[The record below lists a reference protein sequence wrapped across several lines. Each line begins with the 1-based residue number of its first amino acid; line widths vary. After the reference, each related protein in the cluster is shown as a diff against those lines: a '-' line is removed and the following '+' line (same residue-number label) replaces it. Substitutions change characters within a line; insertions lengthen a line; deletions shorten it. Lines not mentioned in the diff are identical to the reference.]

1 MNIQELDSYNLAD
14 AVKFHNRLNPKLW
27 GRDEHLLPQVRE
39 KLLAIA
45 ADFQEFLGVPDLDIQ
60 DITLSGSNAAYSYTR
75 NSDIDLHLVVKLPAD
90 PVYQELFAAKKYQYN
105 NMHNIKIGGADVELY
120 VQPAD
125 QPHHSQGIYS
135 VKNNQ
140 WVSVPRRRRA
150 EIDDA
155 CVRDKVADLDAR
167 IHDAVKHGDEQT
179 IAALWQKIKHMRQ
192 SGLEQHGEFGCENIS
207 FKLLRN
213 SGCIKLLKDALTA
226 AQDRAMS
233 MAEASKPQ
241 TRVRYGFAES
251 PDGVDPTTKMFL
263 EEPATESPDGVN
275 PTTAMFLTEDDKES
289 IVREFIDFVVDRL
302 GIVQMPEVVLHSDP
316 DWSRQTKSFGRYTP
330 ETHTLEVNLANRHVM
345 DILRT
350 TAHELVHCRQNQE
363 HQLPDEAGRTGS
375 KWENQANAIA
385 GAIMRDYA
393 DHNPKM
399 FENAS
404 GYIPKNK
411 KEARDPRYSMAL
423 TVDIKPGQVGRE
435 ANKLALNTDSQ
446 GKPALLMKTVNLRE
460 GRMPQPSQGPG
471 KYRDLNQPLGPES
484 PPKMPDG
491 TIKVD
496 VSDMYDWY
504 KLGQKISDLKS
515 IKPGE
520 LGSGPPSTV
529 FAFGSEDLEN
539 MYSHE
544 LTKLGLKT
552 HDLDE
557 PGEEDIDEE
566 LIAESI
572 DDVLFEI
579 NMSTGSLR
587 VEAAKTGAIAGMEFE
602 MIVPAGDRDESDD
615 VLEPDYDQDQRCRSI
630 DDAVDF
636 FHDGDYNGRREVRD
650 LRERMQNDYQEWLD
664 EKIGDDWDNQSEEYI
679 AEWVGNNVDESE
691 WNPNDLEDRARNQAL
706 EAYAADV
713 NANPDSDYYQAAYE
727 EFREE
732 RQNDW
737 DESDWLDAQ
746 DLDLMSGV
754 ENAYMITWPHWINP
768 NEGTGSVDTKMVAD
782 EFSQA
787 VGREV
792 RVSSRYHSGD
802 RPGPRNQFYVVEP
815 DGSLQGDNDGD
826 EGLEFVSPPMPIDE
840 LLKDLNA
847 VKSWAGRMGV
857 YTNESTGLH
866 INISVPN
873 YSIDNLDFVKL
884 ALLLGDKYVLEQ
896 FGRSSNTYTKSALDL
911 VKNNVRTDPASA
923 QQLLEKMKG
932 NLGQLASKAIH
943 SGVTS
948 KYTSINTKDGHIEF
962 RSPGGDWLDEN
973 FDKIENTLLR
983 FTVAMSAALNPEA
996 YREEY
1001 LKKLYKLLD
1010 PQGGE
1015 SRGPSGRGG
1024 KETIRYFADYVAG
1037 KIPQAALRSF
1047 VKQAQLERKVKRS
1060 NQPMWWKVSNPVH
1073 SDGSIEVVAT
1083 NKQEAI
1089 DKALG
1094 PDGYPSWAMT
1104 RQSVVAEPVRPFEG
1118 NPAQTQTDQPNI
1130 GGPATQTDMENRLGL
1145 GSQSAD
1151 ANYEIVDRRTN
1162 RPVFLFIANTPAE
1175 AARKFEDW
1183 VDSAFDWSSPSTS
1196 ARHYTWRPRGS
1207 SQPAAPTLGGRPSN
1221 PDGNWLIVDRNRR
1234 PVYRFMA
1241 ADRRDAE
1248 TVWLQYS
1255 REHHGTYEL
1264 KYDPDREIASTAQQA
1279 PAPGSTQDIQQRR
1292 AQGEFTGAWQIVD
1305 DTGRELHRFSG
1316 VGNAQADANRVAV
1329 QWLRDN
1335 GMGVSMEGRYSVLP
1349 VMRVAEDMSRRGF
1362 LGTMGAAAAAGA
1374 APGIAA
1380 AGTGVKKPDQSQP
1393 ASGLGLKMPK
1403 EFNLLGNHPQNEIT
1417 LQKMALGSGLKGPE
1431 LAQFLGQMKHESW
1444 NFEKLKEHPKGQNY
1458 FERRYGVQYAPK
1470 TASKLGNKYPGDGE
1484 RYHGRGFV
1492 QLTGRENYR
1501 RAGAALGL
1509 DLLNKP
1515 GLAENPEIAAKIAMW
1530 YWNSRVRPRVKNFAD
1545 TAAVTKTINP
1555 AMRGLEDRD
1564 SNFKDYMRLV

>member
-1 MNIQELDSYNLAD
+1 
-14 AVKFHNRLNPKLW
+14 
-27 GRDEHLLPQVRE
+27 
-39 KLLAIA
+39 
-45 ADFQEFLGVPDLDIQ
+45 
-60 DITLSGSNAAYSYTR
+60 
-75 NSDIDLHLVVKLPAD
+75 
-90 PVYQELFAAKKYQYN
+90 
-105 NMHNIKIGGADVELY
+105 
-120 VQPAD
+120 
-125 QPHHSQGIYS
+125 
-135 VKNNQ
+135 
-140 WVSVPRRRRA
+140 
-150 EIDDA
+150 
-155 CVRDKVADLDAR
+155 
-167 IHDAVKHGDEQT
+167 
-179 IAALWQKIKHMRQ
+179 
-192 SGLEQHGEFGCENIS
+192 
-207 FKLLRN
+207 
-213 SGCIKLLKDALTA
+213 
-226 AQDRAMS
+226 
-233 MAEASKPQ
+233 
-241 TRVRYGFAES
+241 
-251 PDGVDPTTKMFL
+251 
-263 EEPATESPDGVN
+263 
-275 PTTAMFLTEDDKES
+275 
-289 IVREFIDFVVDRL
+289 
-302 GIVQMPEVVLHSDP
+302 
-316 DWSRQTKSFGRYTP
+316 
-330 ETHTLEVNLANRHVM
+330 
-345 DILRT
+345 
-350 TAHELVHCRQNQE
+350 
-363 HQLPDEAGRTGS
+363 
-375 KWENQANAIA
+375 
-385 GAIMRDYA
+385 
-393 DHNPKM
+393 
-399 FENAS
+399 
-404 GYIPKNK
+404 
-411 KEARDPRYSMAL
+411 
-423 TVDIKPGQVGRE
+423 
-435 ANKLALNTDSQ
+435 
-446 GKPALLMKTVNLRE
+446 
-460 GRMPQPSQGPG
+460 
-471 KYRDLNQPLGPES
+471 
-484 PPKMPDG
+484 
-491 TIKVD
+491 
-496 VSDMYDWY
+496 
-504 KLGQKISDLKS
+504 
-515 IKPGE
+515 
-520 LGSGPPSTV
+520 
-529 FAFGSEDLEN
+529 
-539 MYSHE
+539 
-544 LTKLGLKT
+544 
-552 HDLDE
+552 
-557 PGEEDIDEE
+557 
-566 LIAESI
+566 
-572 DDVLFEI
+572 
-579 NMSTGSLR
+579 
-587 VEAAKTGAIAGMEFE
+587 
-602 MIVPAGDRDESDD
+602 
-615 VLEPDYDQDQRCRSI
+615 
-630 DDAVDF
+630 
-636 FHDGDYNGRREVRD
+636 
-650 LRERMQNDYQEWLD
+650 
-664 EKIGDDWDNQSEEYI
+664 
-679 AEWVGNNVDESE
+679 
-691 WNPNDLEDRARNQAL
+691 
-706 EAYAADV
+706 
-713 NANPDSDYYQAAYE
+713 
-727 EFREE
+727 
-732 RQNDW
+732 
-737 DESDWLDAQ
+737 
-746 DLDLMSGV
+746 
-754 ENAYMITWPHWINP
+754 
-768 NEGTGSVDTKMVAD
+768 MVAN

-911 VKNNVRTDPASA
+911 VKNNVRTNPASA

-1015 SRGPSGRGG
+1015 SKGPTGRGG

-1047 VKQAQLERKVKRS
+1047 VKQAQLERKVKHS

-1089 DKALG
+1089 DKALE

-1118 NPAQTQTDQPNI
+1118 NPAQTQTDILPNI

-1162 RPVFLFIANTPAE
+1162 RPVFLFIANTPTE
-1175 AARKFEDW
+1175 AARKFDDW
-1183 VDSAFDWSSPSTS
+1183 LDSAFDWSDPSTS
-1196 ARHYTWRPRGS
+1196 ARHYTWRPRGA
-1207 SQPAAPTLGGRPSN
+1207 SQSAQPTALTLGGRPSN
-1221 PDGNWLIVDRNRR
+1221 PDGNWLIIDRNRR

-1241 ADRRDAE
+1241 ADQNDAE
-1248 TVWLQYS
+1248 TVWLQWS
-1255 REHHGTYEL
+1255 REHAGTWQL
-1264 KYDPDREIASTAQQA
+1264 SQAAVPDNTQDSQQSTAQ
-1279 PAPGSTQDIQQRR
+1279 GD
-1292 AQGEFTGAWQIVD
+1292 
-1305 DTGRELHRFSG
+1305 FSG
-1316 VGNAQADANRVAV
+1316 VWKIVDSADREVHRFYSASNSQTDANRVAV
-1329 QWLRDN
+1329 QWLADN
-1335 GMGVSMEGRYSVLP
+1335 REPNESYTVLP
-1349 VMRVAEDMSRRGF
+1349 IMRTNEDLSRRGF
-1362 LGTMGAAAAAGA
+1362 LGTMGAAAAAAA

-1417 LQKMALGSGLKGPE
+1417 LQKMALGSGLKGSE

-1444 NFEKLKEHPKGQNY
+1444 NFEKLKEHPKGQKY

-1470 TASKLGNKYPGDGE
+1470 TAKILGNKYPGDGE

-1492 QLTGRENYR
+1492 QLTGRENYK
-1501 RAGAALGL
+1501 RAGAALGI

-1515 GLAENPEIAAKIAMW
+1515 ELAENPEIAAKIAMW